1 MNDKRAFAEICEK
14 SDALLNE
21 LRLLGDQDFKVL
33 TSGKRVSIISTNL
46 GGLPIFMIK
55 WNKQGVIHAP
65 STNLSQIKEVYELI
79 ENNDEQHF

>member
-46 GGLPIFMIK
+46 GGHPIYMIK
-55 WNKQGVIHAP
+55 TNRRGVVYTP
-65 STNLSQIKEVYELI
+65 SINLSQIEEVYELI
-79 ENNDEQHF
+79 ENNAE

>member
-33 TSGKRVSIISTNL
+33 TSVKRVSIISTNL
-46 GGLPIFMIK
+46 GGHPIYMIRC
-55 WNKQGVIHAP
+55 NRRGVVYTP
-65 STNLSQIKEVYELI
+65 SINLSQIEEVYELI
-79 ENNDEQHF
+79 ENNAE

>member
-46 GGLPIFMIK
+46 GGYPIYMIK
-55 WNKQGVIHAP
+55 SN
-65 STNLSQIKEVYELI
+65 
-79 ENNDEQHF
+79 

>member
-46 GGLPIFMIK
+46 GGYPIYMIK
-55 WNKQGVIHAP
+55 SNRRGVVYTP
-65 STNLSQIKEVYELI
+65 SINLSQIEEVYELI
-79 ENNDEQHF
+79 ENNAE